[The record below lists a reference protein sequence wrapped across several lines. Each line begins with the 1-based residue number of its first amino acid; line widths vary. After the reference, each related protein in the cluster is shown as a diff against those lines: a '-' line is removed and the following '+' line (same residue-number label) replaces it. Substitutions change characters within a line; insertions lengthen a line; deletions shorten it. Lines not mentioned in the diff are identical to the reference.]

1 MANSKKDNI
10 LNEIKLLHDYL
21 SMQMK
26 RIKKSKE
33 KKKKNPLNTEGKKK
47 KILKSASISKLL
59 FKLHLRIFIF
69 PSLSVL
75 DVRPDYL

>member
-1 MANSKKDNI
+1 MANSKEDNI

-33 KKKKNPLNTEGKKK
+33 KKKKNHSILRKKEDF
-47 KILKSASISKLL
+47 KI
-59 FKLHLRIFIF
+59 
-69 PSLSVL
+69 SL
-75 DVRPDYL
+75 DIEIII